1 MSIRILRLPEVIRLS
16 GNTRSTIY
24 LRIQQGLWT
33 KPVGLGGR
41 VVGWPEQEVTAI
53 NNARIAGKSENEIA
67 ALVAQLE
74 RSRKAV
80 A

>member
-1 MSIRILRLPEVIRLS
+1 MSSRILRLPEVIRQS

-33 KPVGLGGR
+33 KPVSLGGR
-41 VVGWPEQEVTAI
+41 VVGWPENEVTAI
-53 NNARIAGKSENEIA
+53 NSARIAGLSENEIA
-67 ALVAQLE
+67 SLVTQLE
-74 RSRKAV
+74 IARKSA